1 MFVITVTLCDTVVNI
16 APTACDATGIPQSVL
31 TVCDSTKGRGVSITV
46 ATERALCA
54 LAYALSGAD
63 SDRHPQHAAA
73 YEVQHLLDEETAK
86 MYAALIPKEQRT
98 LAGLQELLHT
108 LRIVP

>member
-1 MFVITVTLCDTVVNI
+1 MFVITATLCYTVVNI
-16 APTACDATGIPQSVL
+16 APTTCDATGVPQSVL
-31 TVCDSTKGRGVSITV
+31 TVCDSARVCGVSITI
-46 ATERALCA
+46 ATDRALCA

-63 SDRHPQHAAA
+63 SEGHPQHAEA

-86 MYAALIPKEQRT
+86 MYEAIVPKELRT
-98 LAGLQELLHT
+98 LAGLQESLRA